1 MWWCDRRGLIRGVL
15 SALALAL
22 AALSGCGFTPAYGP
36 GGAAGALTGRVL
48 VQVPD
53 DRHAFD
59 LNARLEE
66 RLGRPAQAAYALD
79 YRISTNSVDIGVSPT
94 NAITRFN
101 LLGRVEFTLR
111 DLQTDAVLTTGDV
124 RNFTA
129 YSATGT
135 TLATRTAELDARRR
149 LMRILADQIVNQLV
163 ATSGT
168 WAP

>member
-1 MWWCDRRGLIRGVL
+1 MRG
-15 SALALAL
+15 ALCGLAL
-22 AALSGCGFTPAYGP
+22 AAVAGCGFTPAYGP
-36 GGAAGALTGRVL
+36 DGAASALRGRVL
-48 VQVPD
+48 VEAPE
-53 DRHAFD
+53 DRRGFD
-59 LNARLEE
+59 LAARLEE

-79 YRISTNSVDIGVSPT
+79 YQIATNRVDIGVSPT

-101 LLGRVEFTLR
+101 LLGRVDYTLR
-111 DLQTDAVLTTGDV
+111 DLQTDAILAEGEV

-163 ATSGT
+163 ATSGS

>member
-1 MWWCDRRGLIRGVL
+1 MRGAL
-15 SALALAL
+15 SGLAL
-22 AALSGCGFTPAYGP
+22 AALSGCGFTPAYGT
-36 GGAAGALTGRVL
+36 GGSASALTGRVL
-48 VQVPD
+48 VDAPE
-53 DRHAFD
+53 DRRGFD
-59 LNARLEE
+59 LTERLEE
-66 RLGRPAQAAYALD
+66 RLGRPEQAAYALE
-79 YRISTNSVDIGVSPT
+79 YRIDTSSVDIGVSPT

-101 LLGRVEFTLR
+101 LLGRVDFTLR
-111 DLQTDAVLTTGDV
+111 DLQTDAVLTTGEV

-149 LMRILADQIVNQLV
+149 LMRILADQIVTQLV

>member
-1 MWWCDRRGLIRGVL
+1 MWWSERRSLIR
-15 SALALAL
+15 SAGAGLALAL
-22 AALSGCGFTPAYGP
+22 LAGCGFTPAYGP
-36 GGAAGALTGRVL
+36 GGSAGGLTGRVL
-48 VQVPD
+48 ISAPQ
-53 DRHAFD
+53 DRRGFD
-59 LNARLEE
+59 LVARLEE
-66 RLGRPAQAAYALD
+66 RLGRPAEVAYALD
-79 YRISTNSVDIGVSPT
+79 YRIDTRRVDIGVSPT
-94 NAITRFN
+94 AAITRFN
-101 LLGRVEFTLR
+101 ITGRVAFTLR

-168 WAP
+168 WKP